1 MQRTYLNLFSSSFPS
16 TAWDSWA
23 LSLFA
28 TALLLTVEARLRYRA
43 FGSNTDRN
51 GSNDDCDSRSS
62 GMIKLDRHC
71 SSVAMACGSTMVQA
85 YRAPLALTVSIVGL
99 AISAVRIVLAVIV
112 CILSRVWQR
121 KCGAKHDV
129 QITANSNGPKEL

>member
-51 GSNDDCDSRSS
+51 DSSDDCDIFRSS

-71 SSVAMACGSTMVQA
+71 SSVAMACGSTVVQA

-99 AISAVRIVLAVIV
+99 AVSAVRIVLAVIV
-112 CILSRVWQR
+112 HILSSL
-121 KCGAKHDV
+121 AKKVRSKAQCTDHC
-129 QITANSNGPKEL
+129 